1 MRLTSLL
8 TLAAVIALVTWAGV
22 AAVRR
27 YAARHLLDLPN
38 DRSSHDRPTPRG
50 GGLALTVAHLA
61 ALLIAA
67 RYELVPLDLAIA
79 LAGGGLA
86 VALVGILDDHGHVT
100 PWLRLACHVMAFVWA
115 LYWLGHLPP
124 VEFGWGP
131 VDLGWIGS
139 VLLLAYLTWFL
150 NLFNF
155 MDGIDGIAAM
165 QALTMCLTAAAVLHV
180 FDPGSVAAL
189 PFVLLGG
196 ATAGFLAWNW
206 PPAKIFLGD
215 VGSGYLGYALGT
227 LALWT
232 VVEGW
237 LSPWVWLIVG
247 GAFFADA
254 TVTLLVR
261 AHARLTLVA
270 AHRSHAYQRLSR
282 HWGSHRPVTMA
293 FTAVNVLWLGP
304 WALTATIWP
313 RLGALCTVAALLPL
327 FVIAKRLGAGRS
339 GDIGSLPQ

>member
-1 MRLTSLL
+1 MRLASLL
-8 TLAAVIALVTWAGV
+8 TLAAVVALVAWAGV

-27 YAARHLLDLPN
+27 YAARRLLDLPN
-38 DRSSHDRPTPRG
+38 DRSSHARPTPRG
-50 GGLALTVAHLA
+50 GGLALTVTHLA
-61 ALLIAA
+61 ALLVTAKYGIAA
-67 RYELVPLDLAIA
+67 PDLAIA

-100 PWLRLACHVMAFVWA
+100 PWLRLSCHVMAFGWA
-115 LYWLGHLPP
+115 LYWLGRLPP
-124 VEFGWGP
+124 VDFGWGP
-131 VDLGWIGS
+131 VDLGWGGS
-139 VLLLAYLTWFL
+139 VLLLVYLVWFL

-165 QALTMCLTAAAVLHV
+165 QALTMCLAAAAMLYVV
-180 FDPGSVAAL
+180 DAGSVAAL
-189 PFVLLGG
+189 PVVLLGA

-237 LSPWVWLIVG
+237 LSPWVWLILG
-247 GAFFADA
+247 GVFFTDA
-254 TVTLLVR
+254 TVTLLIR
-261 AHARLTLVA
+261 ANARLTLVE

-282 HWGSHRPVTMA
+282 HWGSHRTVTLA
-293 FTAVNVLWLGP
+293 FTAVNVLWLAP
-304 WALTATIWP
+304 WALVATIWP
-313 RLGALCTVAALLPL
+313 RFGALWTVAALLPL
-327 FVIAKRLGAGRS
+327 FVIAKQLGAGRPGEI
-339 GDIGSLPQ
+339 GDV